1 MRCTDSNLNFGAR
14 RAPWGCVRIGLTP
27 LQCQRGQTH
36 GETQFMPTYLYKN
49 IETGEIYELVQ
60 SMRDEP
66 YTAHPETGAPVKRV
80 LARPAIAFKGS
91 GFYVTDSRG
100 KSGGEGGGSE

>member
-1 MRCTDSNLNFGAR
+1 
-14 RAPWGCVRIGLTP
+14 
-27 LQCQRGQTH
+27 
-36 GETQFMPTYLYKN
+36 MPTYLYKDLN
-49 IETGEIYELVQ
+49 TGEIYELVQ